1 MKTRALERLVKNVGT
16 LFLALLFHTFF
27 TQTQLNISTLLK
39 HRSWIKMLLIIM
51 QLTPIVNRTIF
62 LASASLVAPGNWL
75 ASWDSPS
82 VITIMTFFTFGLEP
96 EFSLKTCRLLGER
109 SAFNVVAWM
118 TIFFLCHYCDI
129 VGENVVLV
137 AHFFVFFS
145 SPLCLTVIKHLI
157 PLHI

>member
-27 TQTQLNISTLLK
+27 THTQLNISTLLK
-39 HRSWIKMLLIIM
+39 DRSWIKMLLIIM

-62 LASASLVAPGNWL
+62 LASASIIARGNWRG
-75 ASWDSPS
+75 SWDSPS

-96 EFSLKTCRLLGER
+96 KLSSKTCWLSGER

-118 TIFFLCHYCDI
+118 TLFFMPLLWYCWRKRSACCPLLCIFQFPS
-129 VGENVVLV
+129 VLN
-137 AHFFVFFS
+137 S
-145 SPLCLTVIKHLI
+145 Y
-157 PLHI
+157 